1 MLNVFLRTGLVLL
14 FFLPFQDVYA
24 KPSSDFKE
32 LSARSAHREASR
44 EIVRLLE
51 REHYASRKVDDEL
64 AADLL
69 VRYFDYLDPNR
80 LLLLRSDL
88 AMFQRNSARLDDEI
102 RRGDLGT
109 GYAVYNLFRERYRAR
124 LNWIIDLLPDMVA
137 NFDFER
143 EESLAL
149 DRSELP
155 RPATQSEADE
165 LWRKQLKNRVLS
177 LRLTE
182 KPEDE
187 ILELLMKRYKN
198 NLHRL
203 GQTDEEDVFQFFMN
217 SLGSLYDPHT
227 DYFSPRLSE
236 NFQINMSLKLEGIG
250 AVLEYKDEYTTVV
263 RLVPA
268 GPADKQGEL
277 QPADRITGVAQ
288 GDDGEIQDVIGWRL
302 DDVVDLIRGPKG
314 SVVRLEVLP
323 ANAKTDAEQK
333 IIRIERNEVKLEEQS
348 AQKEM
353 LEYKRDGKTRKVGVI
368 SVPTFYLDF
377 EALRRRDPDFRSTT
391 RDVKRLL
398 DELIADGAE
407 GIVIDLRNNGGG
419 SLTEANNMTGLF
431 IEAGPTVQIRHANGR
446 VTRQGKRRRSN
457 YYQGPVVVLVNRLS
471 ASASEIFA
479 GALQDYQRAIV
490 VGTQSFGKGTVQSI
504 TGLQHGQLKL
514 TESKFYRISGAS
526 TQHRGVIPDIL
537 FPAVYNAEK
546 VGESALDDA
555 LPWDTIAP
563 IIHRRYHDFSEILP
577 SLRSRHQD
585 RAKSIPD
592 FVFLEEQVAQIEKL
606 SEIDSLSLNEET
618 RRQQREE
625 ERALLLEIE
634 NRRRVGNGEE
644 PLESLDEEEE
654 DEDKADSEDESAKK
668 DEDDKDEKPDP
679 LLRAAGAIL
688 LDAEPA
694 FKSKQSNNLLLS
706 PLGR

>member
-1 MLNVFLRTGLVLL
+1 MRTSLVLL
-14 FFLPFQDVYA
+14 IFVASPSLHA

-32 LSARSAHREASR
+32 LSARAVHREASR

-51 REHYASRKVDDEL
+51 REHYASRKVDDKL
-64 AADLL
+64 AAELL

-88 AMFQRNSARLDDEI
+88 ALFQRNSDRLDDEL

-109 GYAVYNLFRERYRAR
+109 GYAIYNLFRERYRER
-124 LNWIIDLLPDMVA
+124 LSWILDQLPDMVA
-137 NFDFER
+137 NFDFKR
-143 EESLAL
+143 DESLAL
-149 DRSELP
+149 DRSDLP
-155 RPATQSEADE
+155 RPATRSEADE

-177 LRLTE
+177 LKLTE

-277 QPADRITGVAQ
+277 QPADRITAVAQ
-288 GDDGEIQDVIGWRL
+288 GDEGEFEDVIGWRL

-333 IIRIERNEVKLEEQS
+333 VIRIERNEVKLEEQS
-348 AQKEM
+348 AQKEL
-353 LEYKRDGKTRKVGVI
+353 LEYQREGQTRKVGVI

-391 RDVKRLL
+391 RDVKKLL
-398 DELIADGAE
+398 DELVADGAE

-446 VTRQGKRRRSN
+446 VTRQGKRRRSD

-504 TGLQHGQLKL
+504 TGLEHGQLKL

-563 IIHRRYHDFSEILP
+563 IIHRRYHDFSDILP
-577 SLRSRHQD
+577 SLRSRHQE
-585 RAKSIPD
+585 RVKSIPD

-606 SEIDSLSLNEET
+606 SDIETLSLNET
-618 RRQQREE
+618 KRRQQRQE
-625 ERALLLEIE
+625 ERELLLEIE

-644 PLESLDEEEE
+644 PLASLDDEE
-654 DEDKADSEDESAKK
+654 DADDENEAKEK
-668 DEDDKDEKPDP
+668 QDEDDKPDP
-679 LLRAAGAIL
+679 LLKAAGAIL

-694 FKSKQSNNLLLS
+694 FRKKTNNGLLLS